1 MLRTDGAVPS
11 GVGMTAAAGLA
22 RGERAPDMVLPS
34 RDGTPTRYYA
44 HAGGRPALLVL
55 ADEACVA
62 RLHALA
68 EGLTAVD
75 DAHLTVHVVGPPA
88 LAGHDVPFPLLQDAD
103 GRAAAAYRT
112 GGAPIAFLLDPNLR
126 VRAALLFAD
135 GARIAADVAELVA
148 ELVWDD
154 RRPREITTQAPLLVV
169 PDVLGP
175 ERCAE
180 LIAVWEQQGHS
191 ETGVESSTGGRRGEQ
206 RSAQLKRRRDHIVQ
220 DPQRSRELATT
231 IGRCVM
237 PELSK
242 AFAYRASRFEGFKI
256 ACYQAS
262 DRGFFGAHRDNLSP
276 ATAHRR
282 FALTL
287 NLNDG
292 YQGGQLRFPEYGPE
306 LYRPAP
312 GAALLFSCSH
322 LHEVL
327 DVTAGRRFVLLSF
340 LFGDE
345 ASRPE

>member
-1 MLRTDGAVPS
+1 
-11 GVGMTAAAGLA
+11 MTAPAGLG
-22 RGERAPDMVLPS
+22 RGERAPDLVLAS
-34 RDGTPTRYYA
+34 SDGTPTRYYA
-44 HAGGRPALLVL
+44 HAGGRPALLVF
-55 ADEACVA
+55 ADQACVA
-62 RLHALA
+62 RLDALA
-68 EGLTAVD
+68 EGLAAIGEEV
-75 DAHLTVHVVGPPA
+75 LTVHVVGPPE
-88 LAGHDVPFPLLQDAD
+88 LAGHDLRFPLLQDPD
-103 GRAAAAYRT
+103 GRAVGAYRT
-112 GGAPIAFLLDPNLR
+112 GGAPTAFLLDPNLR
-126 VRAALLFAD
+126 VRAILPFAD
-135 GARIAADVAELVA
+135 GARVAADVAELVA

-169 PDVLGP
+169 PDVLDP

-191 ETGVESSTGGRRGEQ
+191 QTGVEAATGGRRGEQ
-206 RSAQLKRRRDHIVQ
+206 RNAQLKRRRDHVVQ
-220 DPQRSRELATT
+220 DPQRSRELASR
-231 IGRCVM
+231 IGRRVM

-262 DRGFFGAHRDNLSP
+262 DGGFFSAHRDNLSP

-312 GAALLFSCSH
+312 GAGLVFSCSH

-327 DVTAGRRFVLLSF
+327 AVTAGRRFVLLSF
-340 LFGDE
+340 LYGEE
-345 ASRPE
+345 APRPE

>member
-1 MLRTDGAVPS
+1 MLPTDGGVSS
-11 GVGMTAAAGLA
+11 GVGMTAAAGLG
-22 RGERAPDMVLPS
+22 RGERAPDMVLAS

-44 HAGGRPALLVL
+44 HAGGRPALLVF

-62 RLHALA
+62 RLDALA
-68 EGLTAVD
+68 EGLTAIGG
-75 DAHLTVHVVGPPA
+75 AALTVHVVGPPA
-88 LAGHDVPFPLLQDAD
+88 LAGHDLPFPLLQDAD
-103 GRAAAAYRT
+103 GRAVVAYRT
-112 GGAPIAFLLDPNLR
+112 GGAPTAFLLDPNLR
-126 VRAALLFAD
+126 VRATLPLAD
-135 GARIAADVAELVA
+135 GARVAADVAELVA

-154 RRPREITTQAPLLVV
+154 RRPREISIQAPLLVV

-175 ERCAE
+175 EQCAE
-180 LIAVWEQQGHS
+180 LIAVWEQEGHS
-191 ETGVESSTGGRRGEQ
+191 ETGVESSTGGGRTEQ
-206 RSAQLKRRRDHIVQ
+206 LSAQLKRRRDHVVR
-220 DPQRSRELATT
+220 DPQRSRELAAT
-231 IGRCVM
+231 IGRRVL

-262 DRGFFGAHRDNLSP
+262 DRGFFRAHRDNLSP
-276 ATAHRR
+276 ATAHHR

-306 LYRPAP
+306 LYRPAA

-340 LFGDE
+340 LFGEE
-345 ASRPE
+345 ARRPE

>member
-1 MLRTDGAVPS
+1 
-11 GVGMTAAAGLA
+11 MTAPAGLG
-22 RGERAPDMVLPS
+22 RGERAPDMVLAS

-55 ADEACVA
+55 ADQACVA
-62 RLHALA
+62 RLDALA
-68 EGLTAVD
+68 EGLGAVGD
-75 DAHLTVHVVGPPA
+75 EDLTVHVVGPPA
-88 LAGHDVPFPLLQDAD
+88 LAGHHDLRLPLLQDPD

-112 GGAPIAFLLDPNLR
+112 GGVPTAFLLDPNLR
-126 VRAALLFAD
+126 VRATLPLAD
-135 GARIAADVAELVA
+135 GARVAADVAELVA

-154 RRPREITTQAPLLVV
+154 RRPREITTQAPVLVV

-175 ERCAE
+175 EQCAE

-191 ETGVESSTGGRRGEQ
+191 QTGVEASTGGGRTEQ
-206 RSAQLKRRRDHIVQ
+206 RSAQLKRRRDHVVG
-220 DPQRSRELATT
+220 DPRRSRELAAT
-231 IGRCVM
+231 IGRRVL

-256 ACYQAS
+256 GCYQAS
-262 DRGFFGAHRDNLSP
+262 DGGFFRAHRDNLSP

-282 FALTL
+282 FGLTL

-306 LYRPAP
+306 LYRPAA
-312 GAALLFSCSH
+312 GAGLLFSCSH

-340 LFGDE
+340 LFGDQPP
-345 ASRPE
+345 RPE

>member
-1 MLRTDGAVPS
+1 LASQALR
-11 GVGMTAAAGLA
+11 
-22 RGERAPDMVLPS
+22 RGS
-34 RDGTPTRYYA
+34 
-44 HAGGRPALLVL
+44 
-55 ADEACVA
+55 
-62 RLHALA
+62 ALA
-68 EGLTAVD
+68 AE
-75 DAHLTVHVVGPPA
+75 
-88 LAGHDVPFPLLQDAD
+88 
-103 GRAAAAYRT
+103 
-112 GGAPIAFLLDPNLR
+112 GAPSTARSRSSRCQRRRRSRLCSILR
-126 VRAALLFAD
+126 VRATLPFAD
-135 GARIAADVAELVA
+135 GARVAADVA

-175 ERCAE
+175 EQCAE

-191 ETGVESSTGGRRGEQ
+191 ETGVESSTGGGRAEQ
-206 RSAQLKRRRDHIVQ
+206 RSAQLKRRRDHVVG
-220 DPQRSRELATT
+220 DPQRSRELAAT
-231 IGRCVM
+231 IGRRVM

-242 AFAYRASRFEGFKI
+242 AFAYHASRFEGFKI

-262 DRGFFGAHRDNLSP
+262 DRGFFSAHRDNLSP

-292 YQGGQLRFPEYGPE
+292 YQGGQLRFAEYGPE

-327 DVTAGRRFVLLSF
+327 EVTAGRRFVLLSF
-340 LFGDE
+340 LFGEE
-345 ASRPE
+345 APRPE

>member
-1 MLRTDGAVPS
+1 
-11 GVGMTAAAGLA
+11 MTAPAGLG
-22 RGERAPDMVLPS
+22 RGERAPDLVLAS

-44 HAGGRPALLVL
+44 HAGGRPALLVF

-62 RLHALA
+62 RLDALA
-68 EGLTAVD
+68 EGLAAIGEEV
-75 DAHLTVHVVGPPA
+75 LTVHVVGPPE
-88 LAGHDVPFPLLQDAD
+88 LAGHDLRFPLLQDPD
-103 GRAAAAYRT
+103 GRAVGAYRT
-112 GGAPIAFLLDPNLR
+112 GGAPTAFLLDPNLR
-126 VRAALLFAD
+126 VRAILPFAD
-135 GARIAADVAELVA
+135 GARVAADVAELVA

-169 PDVLGP
+169 PDVLDP

-191 ETGVESSTGGRRGEQ
+191 QTGVEAATDGRRGEQ
-206 RSAQLKRRRDHIVQ
+206 RNAQLKRRRDHVVG
-220 DPQRSRELATT
+220 DPQRSRELASR
-231 IGRCVM
+231 IGRRVL

-262 DRGFFGAHRDNLSP
+262 DRGFFSAHRDNLSP

-312 GAALLFSCSH
+312 GAGLVFSCSH

-327 DVTAGRRFVLLSF
+327 AVTAGRRFVLLSF
-340 LFGDE
+340 LYGEE
-345 ASRPE
+345 APRPE